1 MNFLISFGIRSKI
14 PGKNLEKSWPALIVP
29 SPALIVPL
37 LVNRFPNKLAPY
49 VPNNEQR
56 KFCFFASFL
65 IVSLTPFIYKPD
77 SSRDL
82 TIFMISFIY
91 LFEIINVVIS
101 DPNIFYG

>member
-29 SPALIVPL
+29 LP
-37 LVNRFPNKLAPY
+37 VNRFPNKLAPY

-101 DPNIFYG
+101 NPNVFYG